1 VANNDHTSGSE
12 ENKSRSYDALDREI
26 DAALAQYG
34 AVEPRAGLEQRVLTN
49 LQAEREKIA
58 SRSWWRWPATVALAL
73 AAAVTIAVGGS
84 RMWRSAKTPPVVS
97 LDRPPT
103 SVESGGQDGPIL
115 AGDVR
120 NPPPLISS
128 ARRNETNR
136 DRRRQPTVAAGPKLE
151 QFPSPQPM
159 SEQEK
164 ILAIYVAQYPEHAAL
179 IAEARTEALKKDRRE
194 EEETGAS
201 TGDRDSRQ

>member
-1 VANNDHTSGSE
+1 VADNDRTSGSE
-12 ENKSRSYDALDREI
+12 QDKSRSYDALDREL

-34 AVEPRAGLEQRVLTN
+34 AVEPRAGLERRVLTN

-58 SRSWWRWPATVALAL
+58 SRSWWRWPATAAL

-84 RMWRSAKTPPVVS
+84 LMWRSAKTPPVVS
-97 LDRPPT
+97 RDRPPT
-103 SVESGGQDGPIL
+103 SVESGGQGGPIL
-115 AGDVR
+115 AGDAR
-120 NPPPLISS
+120 NSPPLISS
-128 ARRNETNR
+128 ARRNQTNR

>member
-1 VANNDHTSGSE
+1 MGNVADNNHIFGSE
-12 ENKSRSYDALDREI
+12 ENKSRSYDALDREL
-26 DAALAQYG
+26 DAALAEYG

-58 SRSWWRWPATVALAL
+58 SRTWWGWPVTVAL
-73 AAAVTIAVGGS
+73 AAAVTIAVGVS
-84 RMWRSAKTPPVVS
+84 LMWRPAKTSPVVS

-103 SVESGGQDGPIL
+103 RVQSGGQDGPLL

-136 DRRRQPTVAAGPKLE
+136 DRRCYSAVANDLGLFGLWLGKETP
-151 QFPSPQPM
+151 
-159 SEQEK
+159 
-164 ILAIYVAQYPEHAAL
+164 YPEAN
-179 IAEARTEALKKDRRE
+179 
-194 EEETGAS
+194 
-201 TGDRDSRQ
+201 GDTLRDHLNYG